1 MTRMEHGIRIRLTD
15 FAPAS
20 ALGERLRAG
29 VLDALVSLGAPTE
42 TELAWDDLAFRR
54 RLLDA
59 CGFDAGDALA
69 LAVRPEID
77 LQEAL
82 ELVRDGCHPATAA
95 RILL

>member
-1 MTRMEHGIRIRLTD
+1 MEHGIRLRLTD

-29 VLDALVSLGAPTE
+29 VLDALLGVGVPSE
-42 TELAWDDLAFRR
+42 EELAWDDLAFRR

-59 CGFDAGDALA
+59 CGFGAADALA

-77 LQEAL
+77 LQEPLA
-82 ELVRDGCHPATAA
+82 LVRGGCDPTTAA